1 MIKDFNAF
9 LEEREERM
17 IMNKIEPRKSKPRI
31 AHSGAGV
38 RKEN

>member
-9 LEEREERM
+9 LEEREERVM
-17 IMNKIEPRKSKPRI
+17 MNKTGPRKAKPRI

-38 RKEN
+38 GKEN

>member
-1 MIKDFNAF
+1 MIKDFNKF

-17 IMNKIEPRKSKPRI
+17 MMNKTEPRNLKPRI